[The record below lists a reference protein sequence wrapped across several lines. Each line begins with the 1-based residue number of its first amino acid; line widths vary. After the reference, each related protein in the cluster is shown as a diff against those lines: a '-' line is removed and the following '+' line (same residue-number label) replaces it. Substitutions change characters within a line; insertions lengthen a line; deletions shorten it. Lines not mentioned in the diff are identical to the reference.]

1 MNDNY
6 EFCGFDT
13 ANNIFKNKEN
23 NESICKDFD
32 EEFFNFSN
40 EKNSKKS
47 KKSKKRKKQKKAM
60 KLIHKELKGCIF
72 QLEQAIKKANNH
84 EIVLKQHSTEIY
96 ELNKKY
102 IKLLSDVNSLKKNF
116 REEKFN
122 NLILSEDISERKKIA
137 KELLL
142 SEEK

>member
-1 MNDNY
+1 MNNNY

-13 ANNIFKNKEN
+13 ANNIFNNKEN
-23 NESICKDFD
+23 NESTCKDFD
-32 EEFFNFSN
+32 EEFFNFYN
-40 EKNSKKS
+40 EKKS

-60 KLIHKELKGCIF
+60 KRIHKELKDCIF

-84 EIVLKQHSTEIY
+84 EIVLKQHSTEID

-102 IKLLSDVNSLKKNF
+102 IKLLSAINSLKKNF